1 MSNLACPV
9 DPSSYRWYIAEILKT
24 PHPMT
29 TLRNLSIYLIFLVTC
44 TACFRSPIQ
53 IVRDGVSS
61 YEIVV
66 PSKADSIILHAAEEL
81 RYYISISS
89 GADLPVIAEET
100 KDPDHNSVYVGFEP
114 HTEFT
119 THTIGYSLEVDD
131 LYIYGGSS
139 RSTLYA
145 VYRFLE
151 RELGCLWLSPDAE
164 LIPKTKDISIEGGT
178 SYSYTPEIETRTV
191 HSRLFYENHAF
202 ADKLGVT
209 YEGFPGYV
217 PGHGVHTFHR
227 FLPEAVFYEDHPEY
241 FALRN
246 GKRLTTQLCL
256 SNEDVLQIVIDSVRA
271 LFGRYPES
279 AIISV
284 SQDDNTLYCQCEHC
298 AVVDEEEGSPSGSM
312 IRFVNA
318 VAEQFPHKMVST
330 LAYQYTRKPSQTRP
344 APNVLITLCSIEC
357 DRSKAIEEGCADFA
371 SDLKGWKE
379 LTENIRIWDYTTQ
392 FTNFLAPFPNIHTLH
407 PNIHL
412 FRDSH
417 AKWIFE
423 QHSHQPSELFELRS
437 YLTAQ
442 LLWNPDQN
450 PDLVLEGFCEAY
462 YQEAAPYILEYIHTI
477 HEEIQKVPEFF
488 LFLYGDPSQG
498 FDSFLRPEL
507 LASYDNL
514 FSQAEDAVSQN
525 SEVLERVKKAR
536 LSTHYA
542 ILEASRKGITEEYR
556 LSPLVRTR
564 LEEFESICQAGS
576 IAMMNETRFSVEEYI
591 QSYEKALER
600 ATLTNMAAGK
610 PVTLMTQ
617 PKKYAG
623 EDPQTLTDGSLGGN
637 SFYANWLGFEGNDM
651 EAVID
656 LGQPKSISFVHT
668 AFLKVTNHIVFF
680 PEEVEI
686 SISTD
691 NNTFR
696 SIATKETAHPLKRGD
711 KVNDI
716 EYFDFQFEPVQARY
730 IKVFAKSKKVA
741 PPWHHAS
748 GLPCWTFCDE
758 VIIN

>member
-1 MSNLACPV
+1 
-9 DPSSYRWYIAEILKT
+9 
-24 PHPMT
+24 MT
-29 TLRNLSIYLIFLVTC
+29 TLRNLLLSLLILVTF
-44 TACFRSPIQ
+44 TGCFRSSIQ
-53 IVRDGVSS
+53 VVRNGVSS
-61 YEIVV
+61 YEIVI
-66 PSKADSIILHAAEEL
+66 PSDADTVVLHAAEEL
-81 RYYISISS
+81 GYYISLSS
-89 GADLPVIAEET
+89 GADIQVIDEDT
-100 KDPDHNSVYVGFEP
+100 MDPEHNSVYVGFEP
-114 HTEFT
+114 QTEIT
-119 THTIGYSLEVDD
+119 THTIGYYVEEDD
-131 LYIYGGSS
+131 LYIFGGSS
-139 RSTLYA
+139 KSTLYA

-151 RELGCLWLSPDAE
+151 RELGFKWLSPDAE
-164 LIPKTKDISIEGGT
+164 VVPETKNISIAAGT
-178 SYSYTPEIETRTV
+178 SYSYKPEIETRTV

-209 YEGFPGYV
+209 YEAFPGYV

-227 FLPEAVFYEDHPEY
+227 FMSEDVFYEAHPEY
-241 FALRN
+241 YALR
-246 GKRLTTQLCL
+246 GGRRLTTQLCL
-256 SNEDVLQIVIDSVRA
+256 SNEEVLRIVIDSVRA
-271 LFGRYPES
+271 LFERYPES

-298 AVVDEEEGSPSGSM
+298 SAIDEEEASPSGSM

-330 LAYQYTRKPSQTRP
+330 LAYQYTRKPSRTRP

-357 DRSKAIEEGCADFA
+357 DRSKPIAEGCSDFA
-371 SDLKGWKE
+371 TDLKGWKE

-392 FTNFLAPFPNIHTLH
+392 FTNFLAPFPNLHTLH

-437 YLTAQ
+437 YVTAQ

-450 PDLVLEGFCEAY
+450 PDLLIESFCEAY
-462 YQEAAPYILEYIHTI
+462 YQEAAPFIVEYIHTI
-477 HEEIQKVPEFF
+477 HGEIQQVPEFF

-507 LASYDNL
+507 LSNYDNL

-525 SEVLERVKKAR
+525 PEVLERVKKAR

-542 ILEASRKGITEEYR
+542 ILEASRKGLTEEYR
-556 LSPLVRTR
+556 LSPLVRSR
-564 LEEFESICQAGS
+564 LGKFKDICQNAN
-576 IAMMNETRFSVEEYI
+576 ITMMNETRFSVEEYI
-591 QSYEKALER
+591 HSYDKALDR
-600 ATLTNMAAGK
+600 SVLPNKAANK
-610 PVTLMTQ
+610 PVVLVTQ

-656 LGQPKSISFVHT
+656 LEQIESISYVHT

-686 SISTD
+686 SVSTD
-691 NNTFR
+691 NDNFQR
-696 SIATKETAHPLKRGD
+696 IAARGTAFPLKRGD

-716 EYFDFQFEPVQARY
+716 EYFDFQFTPVQARY
-730 IKVFAKSKKVA
+730 IKIHAKSLKVA

-748 GLPCWTFCDE
+748 GLPSWTFCDE

>member
-1 MSNLACPV
+1 MITPV
-9 DPSSYRWYIAEILKT
+9 KQHVR
-24 PHPMT
+24 
-29 TLRNLSIYLIFLVTC
+29 SISLFLFVFLLVTLPSC
-44 TACFRSPIQ
+44 SRSGIQ
-53 IVRDGVSS
+53 IVRNGESD
-61 YEIVV
+61 YQIVV
-66 PSKADSIILHAAEEL
+66 PSGADSVILHAAEEL
-81 RYYISISS
+81 RHYVLLIS
-89 GADLPVIAEET
+89 GADLEVNSEDT
-100 KDPDHNSVYVGFEP
+100 FDPDRKAIRVGFDPGTITLTP
-114 HTEFT
+114 HMIAYGPE
-119 THTIGYSLEVDD
+119 GDD
-131 LYIYGGSS
+131 LYICGGSS

-151 RELGCLWLSPDAE
+151 RELGCMWLSPDAE
-164 LIPKTKDISIEGGT
+164 VVPETRNIAIDAGT
-178 SYSYTPEIETRTV
+178 GYSYTPDIETRTV

-217 PGHGVHTFHR
+217 PGYGVHTFHR

-241 FALRN
+241 YALRG

-256 SNEDVLQIVIDSVRA
+256 SNQEVLAIVIDSVGS
-271 LFGRYPES
+271 LFERHPES
-279 AIISV
+279 DIISV

-298 AVVDEEEGSPSGSM
+298 TAIDEEEGSPSGSM

-318 VAEQFPHKMVST
+318 VAEEFPHKMVST
-330 LAYQYTRKPSQTRP
+330 LAYQYTRKPCKTRP

-357 DRSKAIEEGCADFA
+357 DRSKPIEEGCSDFA
-371 SDLKGWKE
+371 NDLKGWKE

-392 FTNFLAPFPNIHTLH
+392 FTNFLAPFPNLHTLH

-450 PDLVLEGFCEAY
+450 PDLVTEGFCEAY
-462 YQEAAPYILEYIHTI
+462 YREAAPFILEYIHSI

-507 LASYDNL
+507 LETYDQL
-514 FSQAEDAVSQN
+514 FSQAEDAVRHTP
-525 SEVLERVKKAR
+525 EVLDRVKWAR

-542 ILEASRKGITEEYR
+542 ILEASRKGVTEEFR
-556 LSPLVRTR
+556 LSPQIRSR
-564 LEEFESICQAGS
+564 LEEFQDICQSAE
-576 IAMMNETRFSVEEYI
+576 ITMMNEMRYSVEEYI
-591 QSYEKALER
+591 KSYEKAIER
-600 ATLTNMAAGK
+600 ASMKNIASGK
-610 PVTLMTQ
+610 PVTLLTR

-656 LGQPKSISFVHT
+656 LEQAEGVSHVHT

-680 PEEVEI
+680 PEEV
-686 SISTD
+686 SVSYSTD
-691 NNTFR
+691 NINFQT
-696 SIATKETAHPLKRGD
+696 IAVKGTEHPLTRGD

-716 EYFDFQFEPVQARY
+716 EYYDFEFPPVQARY
-730 IKVFAKSKKVA
+730 IKIHAKSMKVA

-758 VIIN
+758 VMIN

>member
-1 MSNLACPV
+1 M
-9 DPSSYRWYIAEILKT
+9 
-24 PHPMT
+24 
-29 TLRNLSIYLIFLVTC
+29 
-44 TACFRSPIQ
+44 TACFRSPLQ
-53 IVRDGVSS
+53 LVRGGVSN

-66 PSKADSIILHAAEEL
+66 PSDADTLILHAAEEL
-81 RYYISISS
+81 KHYILLSS
-89 GADLPVIAEET
+89 GADMSISVEENR
-100 KDPDHNSVYVGFEP
+100 DPDRQALYVGFDQD
-114 HTEFT
+114 T
-119 THTIGYSLEVDD
+119 TNLEAHTIGYLVEDED
-131 LYIYGGSS
+131 LFIYGGNSK
-139 RSTLYA
+139 STLYA

-151 RELGCLWLSPDAE
+151 RELGCMWLSPDAE
-164 LIPKTKDISIEGGT
+164 KVPETKNMAIDPGT

-227 FLPEAVFYEDHPEY
+227 FMPEALYYEAHPEY
-241 FALRN
+241 YALR
-246 GKRLTTQLCL
+246 GDKRLTTQLCL
-256 SNEDVLQIVIDSVRA
+256 SNEEVLRIVIDSVHA
-271 LFGRYPES
+271 LFNRYPES

-284 SQDDNTLYCQCEHC
+284 SQDDNTQYCQCEHC
-298 AVVDEEEGSPSGSM
+298 ASVDEEEGSPSGSM

-318 VAEQFPHKMVST
+318 VAEHFPHKMIST
-330 LAYQYTRKPSQTRP
+330 LAYQYTRKPCQTRP
-344 APNVLITLCSIEC
+344 ASNVLITLCSIEC
-357 DRSKAIEEGCADFA
+357 DRSKPIEDGCADFA
-371 SDLKGWKE
+371 GDLKGWKE

-450 PDLVLEGFCEAY
+450 PDLVMEGFCEAY
-462 YQEAAPYILEYIHTI
+462 YLEAAPFILEYIRTI
-477 HEEIQKVPEFF
+477 HEEIQRVPEFF

-507 LASYDNL
+507 LDTYDNL
-514 FSQAEDAVSQN
+514 FTQAEDAVSGN
-525 SEVLERVKKAR
+525 PEVLDRVKRAR

-542 ILEASRKGITEEYR
+542 ILEASRKGLTPDYQ
-556 LSPLVRTR
+556 LSPQVRSR
-564 LEEFESICQAGS
+564 LETFEEICQSGR
-576 IAMMNETRFSVEEYI
+576 ITMMNEMRFTVDEYI
-591 QSYEKALER
+591 SSYEMAIDR
-600 ATLTNMAAGK
+600 ASLPNIAAGK
-610 PVTLMTQ
+610 PVVLLTQ

-623 EDPQTLTDGSLGGN
+623 EDPQVLTDGSLGGN
-637 SFYANWLGFEGNDM
+637 SFYANWLGFEGNDL

-656 LGQPKSISFVHT
+656 LGQAEDISQVHT
-668 AFLKVTNHIVFF
+668 AFLKVTNHVVFF
-680 PEEVEI
+680 PEEVII
-686 SISTD
+686 SFSTD
-691 NNTFR
+691 NVNFQRLASRQT
-696 SIATKETAHPLKRGD
+696 EHPLKRGD

-716 EYFDFQFEPVQARY
+716 EYFDFQFEPIQARY
-730 IKVFAKSKKVA
+730 VKIIARSMQEA
-741 PPWHHAS
+741 PPWHHAA
-748 GLPCWTFCDE
+748 GLPSWIFCDE